1 MRGVV
6 NLLIWI
12 RGDWVWSLPAIVVNI
27 GKLRQKQEINKM
39 EKLTVAAAQKDLMN
53 LVKSVTEDNKVYEIE
68 ISEESAVLISQ
79 KNYESLQETLEL
91 LSIPG
96 LRESLQKSL
105 QQIANNET
113 YSLDEVLGEV
123 D

>member
-1 MRGVV
+1 M
-6 NLLIWI
+6 
-12 RGDWVWSLPAIVVNI
+12 NI

-53 LVKSVTEDNKVYEIE
+53 IVKSVTEENKVYEIE
-68 ISEESAVLISQ
+68 ISQESAVLISQ

-105 QQIANNET
+105 QQIADNET
-113 YSLDEVLGEV
+113 YSLDEVLG
-123 D
+123 DID

>member
-1 MRGVV
+1 
-6 NLLIWI
+6 
-12 RGDWVWSLPAIVVNI
+12 
-27 GKLRQKQEINKM
+27 M

-53 LVKSVTEDNKVYEIE
+53 LVKSVTEENKVYEIE
-68 ISEESAVLISQ
+68 ISQESAVLISQ

-105 QQIANNET
+105 QQIADKET
-113 YSLDEVLGEV
+113 YSLDEVLG
-123 D
+123 DID